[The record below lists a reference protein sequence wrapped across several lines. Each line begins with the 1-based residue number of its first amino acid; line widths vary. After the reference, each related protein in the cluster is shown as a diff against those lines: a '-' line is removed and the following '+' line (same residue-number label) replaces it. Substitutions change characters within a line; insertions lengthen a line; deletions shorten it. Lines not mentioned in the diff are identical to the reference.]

1 MDAYNEGRSRVI
13 ESIRTATSRLT
24 ISFDGWKANNE
35 VLDVLG
41 VVAHYLDK
49 DYTVKTVVLGM
60 RDTLGSHTGDNI
72 ADHLADVLN
81 DFEISGDQVA
91 YYAADNASNND
102 TALRALNDV
111 VTVDPVKQRLRCTG
125 HIYNLVC
132 NAILYGVNAEASE
145 DAYLSSQEASN
156 EASQT
161 ARENNSTTILG
172 FDTILRNGSD
182 EEKLIVW
189 RRKGPIRKL
198 HNFMVYIKGKSRRGM
213 TSRNTNF
220 RLSKT

>member
-182 EEKLIVW
+182 EEKLILW
-189 RRKGPIRKL
+189 
-198 HNFMVYIKGKSRRGM
+198 YISRVRVDVGM